1 MQKMIVSD
9 YDDTFYINDED
20 IINNVNMVNNFM
32 KKNIFVIA
40 TGRSYFDFK
49 RKKDMY
55 NINYNYLILNHGA
68 TILFNNEIIENK
80 IIDNKIKAQLI
91 KDLEFDH
98 SVNSFSCSELE
109 SRLSFEVND
118 LTKIHIEYIN
128 KEIAIKVYNKLINKY
143 SNYLNIFLVM
153 KNKALEIVSNKTN
166 KAIAISKIRDL
177 EKIDQNDIYVIG
189 DSYNDIEMIKKYKG
203 FSMINS
209 VDDVSKISL
218 KQYSSVSDFIKEVLT
233 NKVDE

>member
-1 MQKMIVSD
+1 
-9 YDDTFYINDED
+9 
-20 IINNVNMVNNFM
+20 
-32 KKNIFVIA
+32 
-40 TGRSYFDFK
+40 
-49 RKKDMY
+49 
-55 NINYNYLILNHGA
+55 
-68 TILFNNEIIENK
+68 
-80 IIDNKIKAQLI
+80 
-91 KDLEFDH
+91 
-98 SVNSFSCSELE
+98 
-109 SRLSFEVND
+109 
-118 LTKIHIEYIN
+118 
-128 KEIAIKVYNKLINKY
+128 
-143 SNYLNIFLVM
+143 M